1 MVAPM
6 SYAGVAAG
14 ADGIMVEVHPKPEE
28 AWSDGEQ
35 SLTIPMFQ
43 RLAGE
48 LRSIHSLVT
57 PFHDDP
63 GAAGA
68 SQTKR

>member
-1 MVAPM
+1 
-6 SYAGVAAG
+6 
-14 ADGIMVEVHPKPEE
+14 MVEVHPKPEE

-48 LRSIHSLVT
+48 LRSIHTLVK
-57 PFHDDP
+57 PLNDDP

-68 SQTKR
+68 SPSKK